1 MSAAHIPAKQDFHAL
16 YNDHHGWLVKWLRWR
31 LGNAADAADLAQ
43 DAFVRLIVKPE
54 PASFATPVKA
64 RAYLRA
70 MAHGMCSDLW
80 RRREIEQAWLDA
92 LALQPEAHMPSPEHC
107 AIVVETL
114 MEISALMDRLP
125 ANVRQA
131 FVMAQVQGLPT
142 TEIAATLKVSVRMVQ
157 KYLAQAMLQL
167 ALIDAG
173 LRG

>member
-1 MSAAHIPAKQDFHAL
+1 MSATHLSSKQDIHAL
-16 YNDHHGWLVKWLRWR
+16 YSDHHGWLVKWLRWR

-43 DAFVRLIVKPE
+43 DAFVRLIVKPD
-54 PASFATPVKA
+54 PAFFATSVQA

-70 MAHGMCSDLW
+70 MAQGMCSDLW

-92 LALQPEAHMPSPEHC
+92 LAMQPEAHVPSPEHC

-114 MEISALMDRLP
+114 MEISALLDRLP
-125 ANVRQA
+125 ANVRRA

-142 TEIAATLKVSVRMVQ
+142 SEIATALEVSVRMVQ

-167 ALIDAG
+167 AMIDAG
-173 LRG
+173 LQR